1 MKTDKKD
8 YYDVLGLSKTASE
21 TDIKKSYRKLALKW
35 HPDKNQDCKEK
46 ASKMFKE
53 LGEAYSILSDKDKR
67 AAYDR
72 YGHAGFN
79 GSQ

>member
-1 MKTDKKD
+1 
-8 YYDVLGLSKTASE
+8 
-21 TDIKKSYRKLALKW
+21 
-35 HPDKNQDCKEK
+35 
-46 ASKMFKE
+46 MFKE
-53 LGEAYSILSDKDKR
+53 LGEAYAILSDKDKR